1 MGAPLPQSDYWTAM
15 PGGGPSLFWN
25 PGAISYLMELLL
37 SLVLTVYFAI
47 RVARDIRSRR
57 VHVPTLLL
65 TIAIGALVPTFWAS
79 LIRVLTAGGWISYAM
94 PWSPL
99 ASWNTLSMPWAR
111 PFGALSATAFVMVG
125 YYFPKPL
132 RGTMRERRAFAAI
145 LIVLTLAEVGIAVR
159 TDIAI
164 MRGEAWWRPEW
175 IAGWMNVAT
184 IWGTIVFWRQLASAQ
199 RDGGTR
205 KPPGMTSACFRG
217 LAAIV
222 QRPANRDATAARG
235 FLIFSI
241 LPIIHTAALF
251 MPNEGQFGR
260 YPLDIFI
267 CWSVLIQ
274 LVGFAIV
281 MLGYL
286 PERSSFQ
293 FKLTVVSLAVMLGS
307 INGVAWMMAPAYEA
321 EFRAPGMAE
330 TGRAVNFLPLDDGR
344 YLVQPLPSMT
354 ASRRGYEIAPQGQR
368 IELPFRFDFYGKQY
382 RSLFVGSRGV
392 IGFDRMPRPSDA
404 AFGIGTQPAI
414 YPLLVDVPE
423 TGTRLSVLVDKGRV
437 VISRIDQC
445 AQNGADTCYHVQ
457 TTLHASGN
465 IDIHYLRVPPV
476 PEFSLFSPTKA
487 PWQTGITP
495 GTIRVASEADTPFI
509 RDHYRAFLAYLDRL
523 YAPLVLFSI
532 IVTIALLVVIPLFL
546 RGFLM
551 RPLDQLLQGIR
562 QFRGG
567 LLETEVEVSFH
578 DEIGYLTESFNEMAR
593 DQHAILRDLEHRVAE
608 RVSEIE
614 AMTVHNAQLEE
625 RHRLSADLHDAVAQ
639 TLASASM
646 LANAM
651 SGQFREDGRG
661 NVATAERV
669 ARLNRHALI
678 EMQTLLGELRGTVGS
693 DRSLPDRLGDLA
705 RYFADLHGLKIES
718 ELNGETPLPA
728 EVRAVFYR
736 IAQEGLNNIV
746 KHSGASAATLMFEC
760 VPNHALLVISDNG
773 RGCAPEGIDKPDR
786 LGMTIM
792 RDRARQIDATLELD
806 TDVGKGCR
814 ITLNWGGSSDQY

>member
-1 MGAPLPQSDYWTAM
+1 M
-15 PGGGPSLFWN
+15 PGAGPSLFWN
-25 PGAISYLMELLL
+25 PGAISYLVELLL
-37 SLVLTVYFAI
+37 ALVLTVYFAI
-47 RVARDIRSRR
+47 RVGRDMRSGR
-57 VHVPTLLL
+57 VHPPTLLL
-65 TIAIGALVPTFWAS
+65 TIAIGALAPTFWAS

-132 RGTMRERRAFAAI
+132 PGARREGRAVAAM
-145 LIVLTLAEVGIAVR
+145 LIALTLAEVGIAVR
-159 TDIAI
+159 TDMAI
-164 MRGEAWWRPEW
+164 MRGVAWWRPEW

-184 IWGTIVFWRQLASAQ
+184 IWGAVVFWRQLASAQ
-199 RDGGTR
+199 RAGDAGAS
-205 KPPGMTSACFRG
+205 PGVMASFFRG
-217 LAAIV
+217 VAAIV
-222 QRPANRDATAARG
+222 QRPANRDAMAARG
-235 FLIFSI
+235 FLIFSL

-260 YPLDIFI
+260 YPMDIFI

-274 LVGFAIV
+274 LVGFALV

-293 FKLTVVSLAVMLGS
+293 FKLTVISLAVMLGS
-307 INGVAWMMAPAYEA
+307 INGVAWMMGPAYEA

-330 TGRAVNFLPLDDGR
+330 TGKAVNFLRLDDGR

-354 ASRRGYEIAPQGQR
+354 ASRRGYDIAPTGQR
-368 IELPFRFDFYGKQY
+368 IELPFLFDFYGRQY
-382 RSLFVGSRGV
+382 RSLFVNNRGV

-404 AFGIGTQPAI
+404 AFGIGAQPAI
-414 YPLLVDVPE
+414 YPLQVDVPE
-423 TGTRLSVLVDKGRV
+423 AGTRLSVLVDRGKV
-437 VISRIDQC
+437 VISRIDRCEQS
-445 AQNGADTCYHVQ
+445 GPDRCYHLQ
-457 TTLHASGN
+457 TTLHATGA
-465 IDIHYLRVPPV
+465 IDIHYLRVPPD
-476 PEFSLFSPTKA
+476 PEFSLFSPTQA

-495 GTIRVASEADTPFI
+495 GTIWIQPEAGTPFI

-532 IVTIALLVVIPLFL
+532 IVTVALLVVIPLFL
-546 RGFLM
+546 RGFLV

-562 QFRGG
+562 RFRSGR
-567 LLETEVEVSFH
+567 LDTQVAVSFH

-593 DQHAILRDLEHRVAE
+593 DQHAILRDLEQRVAE

-614 AMTVHNAQLEE
+614 AMTVRHTQLEE
-625 RHRLSADLHDAVAQ
+625 RNRLSADLHDAVAQ
-639 TLASASM
+639 TLASASL

-661 NVATAERV
+661 DMATAERV

-678 EMQTLLGELRGTVGS
+678 EMQTLLGELRGKTGN
-693 DRSLPDRLGDLA
+693 DRSLSDRFGDLA
-705 RYFADLHGLKIES
+705 RYFADLHGLTVEC
-718 ELNGETPLPA
+718 ELNGEAPLPA

-746 KHSGASAATLMFEC
+746 KHSGASTAMLMFES
-760 VPNHALLVISDNG
+760 VPDHALLVVSDNG
-773 RGCAPEGIDKPDR
+773 RGSAPQDMDKPER

-792 RDRARQIDATLELD
+792 RDRARQIGATLEIESSP
-806 TDVGKGCR
+806 GKGCR
-814 ITLNWGGSSDQY
+814 ITLIWNRSVVQQQH